1 MTIQDLFLLI
11 LEYRVIV
18 LAMMFLVPWVSY
30 LICVIVPGTREEP
43 FILNLNLAL
52 ALICLG
58 GEFSYLAYASHLGGL
73 RQIVEDSEFL
83 FLLAP
88 VYYVG
93 VSLWV
98 SRQRL
103 PLKQLP
109 AFRAL
114 QGLGMIMAAYLLLA
128 WLFSKIRI
136 VLFSYL
142 PFGFLVLAVIVL
154 FSVGYLGYLKILGKH
169 PFQDRQANTQSPNS
183 DSKRLQSSIDRD
195 LDQLRRD
202 NQHNS

>member
-18 LAMMFLVPWVSY
+18 LAMMFLAPWLSY
-30 LICVIVPGTREEP
+30 LICVLVPGTKEEP
-43 FILNLNLAL
+43 LVLNLNLNLAL
-52 ALICLG
+52 ICLL
-58 GEFSYLAYASHLGGL
+58 GEIGYLLYASHLGGWQ
-73 RQIVEDSEFL
+73 RIVEDSEFL

-103 PLKQLP
+103 PLKKLP

-114 QGLGMIMAAYLLLA
+114 QGLGMLVAAYLLLA

-142 PFGFLVLAVIVL
+142 PFGFLVVAVIAL
-154 FSVGYLGYLKILGKH
+154 LSIGYLGYLKILGKH
-169 PFQDRQANTQSPNS
+169 PKQRKSSSHHEADP
-183 DSKRLQSSIDRD
+183 KHLQSSIDRE
-195 LDQLRRD
+195 LDRLRRD
-202 NQHNS
+202 QT